1 MKKLLVLFL
10 LILVS
15 PTTALSQTATVARNV
30 NLRPD
35 PSTNQDAITKLVAGV
50 KVEIL
55 EPNPVRGYYHV
66 QTADGKT
73 GFVRGRNIRGLGA
86 ASGAL
91 SAAKPARATS
101 AHVAEAGQPMPLLAA
116 GHSVDWWFVFKFN
129 SASFPACPAA
139 ATHMRPQRC
148 RKFHSRT
155 PSPSLAPTTCRLG

>member
-1 MKKLLVLFL
+1 VKKLLVLFL

-15 PTTALSQTATVARNV
+15 PTTALPQTATVARNV

-86 ASGAL
+86 ASGARGQLPHTLQRRGSQCL
-91 SAAKPARATS
+91 S
-101 AHVAEAGQPMPLLAA
+101 
-116 GHSVDWWFVFKFN
+116 W
-129 SASFPACPAA
+129 
-139 ATHMRPQRC
+139 RPD
-148 RKFHSRT
+148 T
-155 PSPSLAPTTCRLG
+155 P